1 MKNLL
6 VATTAIVG
14 TMFLSNSANAEDFDN
29 STFETVLYSDRFQ
42 FSFSGDNDE
51 GFDSVSAGVYFL
63 SYTIGETY
71 NANLYTELEYNYI
84 DESVTLSG
92 EYQMY
97 KEFDFGEVYGSAA
110 VDYVA
115 LEDDFSNGDWYMSP
129 YAGVVYDV
137 SESVATF
144 VEVGYTWDMSNDWDT
159 SGGYGEVGVDF
170 MINEDIKV
178 TPSVV
183 QEFDTPDEYAQMNLT
198 VALQF

>member
-14 TMFLSNSANAEDFDN
+14 TMFVSTSVYAEDFDN

-42 FSFSGDNDE
+42 FSFSGDNED
-51 GFDSVSAGVYFL
+51 GFDSVSAGVVFL
-63 SYTIGETY
+63 PYTIGETY
-71 NANLYTELEYNYI
+71 NANVYTEVEYHFLE
-84 DESVTLSG
+84 DLVTLSG

-97 KEFDFGEVYGSAA
+97 KEFNFGEVYGAAA

-115 LEDDFSNGDWYMSP
+115 SEDDFSDGDWYMSP

-137 SESVATF
+137 SDSVSTF
-144 VEVGYTWDMSNDWDT
+144 VEVGYTWDMSNEWDT
-159 SGGYGEVGVDF
+159 TGGYGELGVDF
-170 MINEDIKV
+170 LINEDIKV
-178 TPSVV
+178 TPSIV
-183 QEFDTPDEYAQMNLT
+183 QEFDTPDEDAQMNLT